1 MSNTL
6 TGTQVRQFYTQ
17 LLHIPLGPEATEKP
31 VRTGGGT
38 ETVFNLGAA
47 SVSFGNIRMSGND
60 ISSKNTNGDI
70 TLSPNGTGRVTFS
83 KANITG
89 GTVTGLTNL
98 TATGG
103 TLTGVTFSGSIGT
116 LSAPLTLANGG
127 TGGTD
132 AATARTS
139 LGLGT
144 LATQNANNVNIT
156 GGSINGVTLPYETIT
171 GRDYGA
177 FYSLVDQ
184 SASVNTAT
192 PVRFELTTLAVN
204 VSVANNGGG
213 QPTRITFV
221 DAGTYLIAAR
231 LQFQSIDVANVNVLV
246 WFSKQGV
253 DIDGSASQ
261 VNVPKTSDGGKRV
274 STLAIP
280 VTVTAGQYVEVYWAT
295 PDVDV
300 TLHHDNAIVSPYVAP
315 AVASASVTAVRIA

>member
-6 TGTQVRQFYTQ
+6 TGTEVRQFYTQ

-38 ETVFNLGAA
+38 ETIFNLGAA
-47 SVSFGNIRMSGND
+47 SASFNNVRLSGNA
-60 ISSKNTNGDI
+60 ITAKNTNGNLE
-70 TLSPNGTGRVTFS
+70 LSGNGTGTVAITNV
-83 KANITG
+83 NI
-89 GTVTGLTNL
+89 L
-98 TATGG
+98 
-103 TLTGVTFSGSIGT
+103 SGSVT
-116 LSAPLTLANGG
+116 ELTTPLTLANGG

-144 LATQNANNVNIT
+144 LATQDANNVNIT
-156 GGSINGVTLPYETIT
+156 GGSISGVTLPYETIT

-184 SASVNTAT
+184 SALVNTAT

-231 LQFQSIDVANVNVLV
+231 LQFQNVDAANVNALV

-253 DIDGSASQ
+253 DVVGSASQ

-274 STLAIP
+274 ATLAIP